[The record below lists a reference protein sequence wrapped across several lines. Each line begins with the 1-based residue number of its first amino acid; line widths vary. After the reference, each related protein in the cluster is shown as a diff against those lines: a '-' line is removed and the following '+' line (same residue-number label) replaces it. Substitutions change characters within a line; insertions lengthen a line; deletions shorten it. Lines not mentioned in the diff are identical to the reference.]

1 MKKTLSLFFVVMMI
15 FSHKVFAL
23 EKINAFQQ
31 RCGIENCHGL
41 DIICGE
47 NVPDECTAIYKF
59 GDRCRQY
66 VKCEIVDG
74 ECILV
79 EGREFKECKLCVQKC
94 QEAFKDDI
102 IESFRCESQC
112 GQ

>member
-1 MKKTLSLFFVVMMI
+1 MKKILSLFFVVMMI

-23 EKINAFQQ
+23 EKINVFQQ

-47 NVPDECTAIYKF
+47 NVPEECTAIYKF

-66 VKCEIVDG
+66 AKCGIVDG
-74 ECILV
+74 KCIFI
-79 EGREFKECKLCVQKC
+79 ESKEFSECKSCIQRCLTT
-94 QEAFKDDI
+94 FKDDAPA
-102 IESFRCESQC
+102 SF
-112 GQ
+112 